1 MLEAAF
7 WGFVGASSLL
17 IGAVAG
23 LWFPKSQRVIPL
35 VMAFGAGVLIAAL
48 AFELT
53 LEAYRHGGFDAV
65 AVGLALGA
73 FTFFGLDLLA
83 IRWGGADRKRSGGQQ
98 ETGAALGIVVGTV
111 LDAIPESIAIGL
123 TLHEGGT
130 VSAAVVA
137 AVFLSNIPEAMS
149 SAAGLMKTAAHGSR
163 AKVLLLWGT
172 VTIVSAVF
180 AGLGFVVFGGASENL
195 VAGVQAFAA
204 GAILTMLA
212 NTMMPEAFQESGRSA
227 AIGLVTV
234 LGFAL
239 ASYLSTRK

>member
-1 MLEAAF
+1 MLQAAF

-23 LWFPKSQRVIPL
+23 LWFPKSQRAIPL

-53 LEAYRHGGFDAV
+53 LEAYRQGGFDAV
-65 AVGLALGA
+65 AVGLAAGA
-73 FTFFGLDLLA
+73 LTFFGLDFLA

-98 ETGAALGIVVGTV
+98 ESGAALGIFVGTV
-111 LDAIPESIAIGL
+111 LDAIPESIAIGV

-130 VSAAVVA
+130 VSAAAVA
-137 AVFLSNIPEAMS
+137 
-149 SAAGLMKTAAHGSR
+149 
-163 AKVLLLWGT
+163 
-172 VTIVSAVF
+172 
-180 AGLGFVVFGGASENL
+180 AGLGFVVFGGATENL
-195 VAGVQAFAA
+195 IAGVQAFAA

-227 AIGLVTV
+227 AVGL
-234 LGFAL
+234 
-239 ASYLSTRK
+239 